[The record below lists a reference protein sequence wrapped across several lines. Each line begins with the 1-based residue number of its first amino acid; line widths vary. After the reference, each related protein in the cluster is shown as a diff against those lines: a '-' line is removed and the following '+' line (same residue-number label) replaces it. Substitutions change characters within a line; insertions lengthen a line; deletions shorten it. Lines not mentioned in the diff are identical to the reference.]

1 MYNCCAIIIILIVTT
16 VVNLH
21 RSINPADC
29 QAQTFT
35 IVENPHLHQTM

>member
-1 MYNCCAIIIILIVTT
+1 MYDCCALIVTT

-29 QAQTFT
+29 QAQTLT
-35 IVENPHLHQTM
+35 VVENPHLHQTM